1 MDIWTWVLKPCQNNW
16 MDNRLDKKKSAS
28 RQMET
33 VVCKKSRFQLQS
45 PFRDRQADR
54 GNVCYQKDLLG
65 LIGL

>member
-1 MDIWTWVLKPCQNNW
+1 MGWTTDKIK
-16 MDNRLDKKKSAS
+16 KKKSAS

-65 LIGL
+65 FIGL